1 NMPLNTVE
9 ERRRAIKGWV
19 YSPYRMNDLMM
30 GILGR
35 WEMQEDIGIHI
46 HIYDGD
52 SLSAETLLYESKS
65 GDTTKLKETLRLTMP
80 LEFNGKR
87 WTLDFVKNDESSVVF
102 TPVIFLLAGGI
113 LISILIYFLIISYV
127 NTRRRAEVLSESEK
141 QYKYLSNQLEAILD
155 HIPGLVF
162 YKDRNNNFIRIN
174 KYYADGHGKEK
185 SELEG
190 KNLFDIYPKEDAEK
204 YYEDD
209 LSVINSGQARLNIE
223 EPWNTDGNR
232 KWVSTSKIPFVDS
245 NGEIIGIIGI
255 ALDITERKLAEEL
268 IRESEEKYR
277 NLVELT
283 KTGFLIMDS
292 RGIVLEA
299 NDEYVRLS
307 GHKSFSEIEGRSVLE
322 WTAEYEKEKNIAA
335 VEEVSRKGFINNF
348 EIDYVDS
355 GGHITPIEINGYVE
369 GQGKEIRIISLCY
382 DITKRKQAE
391 IALRET
397 ESQYR
402 DLANSGMAL
411 IWKSGTDMLC
421 NYFNEPWL
429 RFTGRTLEQEMGNG
443 WTEGVHPDDMDFCM
457 KTYDGAFEKREKFS
471 MEYRLRNAL
480 GEYRWLLDMGTP
492 YFKTDGEFTGYIGHC
507 FDISEL
513 KHAEEQLKYLSTRL
527 ILATVAGGVG
537 IWEWDIVNN
546 VLMWDDQMYALYG
559 IEKDK
564 FSGVYEAWRSG
575 LHPDDIERCDIDIQ
589 LALSNDK
596 EFDSEFRNI
605 WPDGSVHTIRAL
617 ATVQRDATGKPL
629 RMLGT
634 NWDITEQKKAEAV
647 LLIAMKEAETAN
659 KAKSRFLAN
668 MSHEIRT
675 PLNAIIGFSQLLN
688 RDKMLSES
696 QKEYSVSIIRAGEH
710 LLALIN
716 DILELSKVEA
726 GRVSLRP
733 VNVDLH
739 TFLRDMQ
746 MIFKERA
753 SSKHIYI
760 KFETDENLPRF
771 AEVDESKLRQIFINL
786 IGNAVKFTDEG
797 GVEVHSRIEKG
808 NDKTSRLIV
817 EIRDTGPGISKD
829 EMGNLFQHFVQT
841 SAGIKKGSGTGL
853 GLVLS
858 RELAV
863 LMGGNITVQSEAG
876 KGSVF
881 TLEVEIQET
890 DNLALQ
896 NIPIK
901 RVTCIED
908 DGKTYR
914 ILVVDDKKENMKVA
928 VGILK
933 IAGFATNEAV
943 NGEDAIVKFKE
954 WKPDLILMDMIM
966 PVMDGYE
973 ATRLIKLTQEGKH
986 TPIIALTA
994 SSFEEEQSRTSLTE
1008 LAGYIRK
1015 PFREN
1020 DLFSTIGKVLGIK
1033 YIYEED
1039 STSEYESLYIGEDI
1053 RDDIAETDGRL
1064 LKQMTDAIDIADL
1077 DKLINLIKSIE
1088 SVKPELS
1095 RQLMVLAKD
1104 YDYNKLRLILRKK
1117 DKE

>member
-1 NMPLNTVE
+1 
-9 ERRRAIKGWV
+9 
-19 YSPYRMNDLMM
+19 
-30 GILGR
+30 
-35 WEMQEDIGIHI
+35 
-46 HIYDGD
+46 
-52 SLSAETLLYESKS
+52 
-65 GDTTKLKETLRLTMP
+65 
-80 LEFNGKR
+80 
-87 WTLDFVKNDESSVVF
+87 
-102 TPVIFLLAGGI
+102 
-113 LISILIYFLIISYV
+113 
-127 NTRRRAEVLSESEK
+127 
-141 QYKYLSNQLEAILD
+141 
-155 HIPGLVF
+155 
-162 YKDRNNNFIRIN
+162 
-174 KYYADGHGKEK
+174 
-185 SELEG
+185 
-190 KNLFDIYPKEDAEK
+190 DIYPKEDAEK

-245 NGEIIGIIGI
+245 SGDIIGIIGI
-255 ALDITERKLAEEL
+255 ALDITERKLSEEL

-402 DLANSGMAL
+402 DLANSCLAL

-443 WTEGVHPDDMDFCM
+443 WLEGVHPDDMDFCM

-492 YFKTDGEFTGYIGHC
+492 YYKTDGEFTGYIGHC

-513 KHAEEQLKYLSTRL
+513 KQAEEQLKQLTSRL
-527 ILATVAGGVG
+527 TLATLAGGVG

-564 FSGVYEAWRSG
+564 FSGVYEAWRAG
-575 LHPDDIERCDIDIQ
+575 LHPDDIKRCDTDIQ

-596 EFDSEFRNI
+596 EFDTEYRNI
-605 WPDGSVHTIRAL
+605 WSDGSVHTIRAI
-617 ATVQRDATGKPL
+617 AIVQRDEAGKPL

-634 NWDITEQKKAEAV
+634 NWDITEQKEAESV
-647 LLIAMKEAETAN
+647 LL
-659 KAKSRFLAN
+659 KAKQDADIANRTKSVFLAN

-688 RDKMLSES
+688 RDKLLSES

-797 GVEVHSRIEKG
+797 GVEVHTRIEKG
-808 NDKTSRLIV
+808 NDKTGRLVVAIK
-817 EIRDTGPGISKD
+817 DTGPGISKD

-863 LMGGNITVQSEAG
+863 LMGGNITVQSEPG

-881 TLEVEIQET
+881 TFEVEIQES
-890 DNLALQ
+890 DNLREKG
-896 NIPIK
+896 IDIK
-901 RVTCIED
+901 RVTGIED

-928 VGILK
+928 VSILK
-933 IAGFATNEAV
+933 IVGFETNEAV

-973 ATRLIKLTQEGKH
+973 ATRLIKLTADGKN

-994 SSFEEEQSRTSLTE
+994 SAFEEEQSRTSLTE
-1008 LAGYIRK
+1008 LQGYIRK

-1020 DLFSTIGKVLGIK
+1020 DLFSTIGNVLGIK
-1033 YIYEED
+1033 YIYED
-1039 STSEYESLYIGEDI
+1039 DNSSESESLYIKDSVI
-1053 RDDIAETDGRL
+1053 NDIAEIDGSL
-1064 LKQMTDAIDIADL
+1064 LKQMTDAIDTADL
-1077 DKLINLIKSIE
+1077 DKLIKLIKNIE

-1095 RQLMVLAKD
+1095 RQLMVLAKNYD
-1104 YDYNKLRLILRKK
+1104 YDKLRMILRKK
-1117 DKE
+1117 DNE